1 MFLSSD
7 KPKIYSMSHKT
18 INYFRFSTWICFKYS
33 KINSSKE
40 SEKRITV
47 VWLHENTS
55 WMIDSKFRK
64 RATNADLCL
73 FSFIQSGNICLH
85 DCFKVWSSIHSNKRK
100 LLLCHCI
107 TEDSPYRSHDHHI
120 VSLFLILGTTSG
132 CLEMRAKR
140 SVVPHLSIP
149 MTWKYGRHFNFPLTD
164 VQQGFLCDELK
175 VNGAWK
181 KLC

>member
-1 MFLSSD
+1 MTSWKYQLKDWFQIPKKSYKCRSLYIFFHPMRKYLSVFVN
-7 KPKIYSMSHKT
+7 YKT
-18 INYFRFSTWICFKYS
+18 TS
-33 KINSSKE
+33 NSVCLK
-40 SEKRITV
+40 
-47 VWLHENTS
+47 VWL
-55 WMIDSKFRK
+55 
-64 RATNADLCL
+64 
-73 FSFIQSGNICLH
+73 
-85 DCFKVWSSIHSNKRK
+85 SIHRNNRQ
-100 LLLCHCI
+100 LPLCQCI
-107 TEDSPYRSHDHHI
+107 TQDSPYRSHDHHI

-149 MTWKYGRHFNFPLTD
+149 MTWKYGRHFNFPLTE